1 MGTSIMNKNI
11 LFKQNGDTYD
21 MWYLDKDGEHDMGV
35 NFTIPEGTR
44 IEDYPIKIEE
54 FDSSGKRKLR
64 PCQNLKVILAN
75 PPKETEVVIFSID
88 AGIVSTTDTAL
99 KIEKE
104 LIVRNNSNMELT
116 LPEVKGAKPY
126 LTFYKLNIESNKD
139 SALLFT
145 RLSSKSGE
153 KISNK
158 ETFRSLREHTSTY
171 SGNSNINFVV
181 HSGFVNFDILSNK
194 GESNKERTSVICDA
208 LVSNLFNN
216 DIKATY
222 NLNAG
227 GYQDTITLTLDSDII
242 NAGGTKYEL
251 SCPTKIVCEDK
262 TIKENKESSILYIDG
277 RTKIIGEGS
286 AAFLTGTSKNFN
298 IIRNSTTTINGFN
311 FIKVGEGTINLS
323 DTNVLSNSIVSAYD
337 KTANFNLSGA
347 RLSGSAI
354 HFTQSDDH
362 VYKIKTLIA
371 NNSNIDNAAGTFS
384 GTIENAKVD
393 YLTFKPGSS
402 LYLNMRDRDYK
413 DTHYEVKNLTLED
426 DAKFLIVPT
435 YGFNDNEKEPI
446 TDKICS
452 LENVVA
458 QGDSEITGYVHFDMF
473 NSVVSN
479 FRGSFSRENYRTNL
493 SNSMFSGECDIK
505 GVKSIDTSSV
515 ENSSIRGNNAEIKNE
530 MIKNL
535 TNYSGAQRESNE
547 NAGLANTKEI
557 EIL

>member
-1 MGTSIMNKNI
+1 MNNNI
-11 LFKQNGDTYD
+11 SFKQNGDTYD
-21 MWYLDKDGEHDMGV
+21 MYYLDKDGEHDMGV
-35 NFTIPEGTR
+35 NFSIPNGMN
-44 IEDYPIKIEE
+44 IEDYPIRIEE

-75 PPKETEVVIFSID
+75 PPKETDVVIFSID
-88 AGIVSTTDTAL
+88 AGIVSTTNTAL
-99 KIEKE
+99 KIERE
-104 LIVRNNSNMELT
+104 LIVRNNNNMELT

-139 SALLFT
+139 SSLSFS
-145 RLSSKSGE
+145 RLSSKNGE
-153 KISNK
+153 SILSK
-158 ETFRSLREHTSTY
+158 ENFISLRTQTSTY

-181 HSGFVNFDILSNK
+181 HSGFVNFDILGHK
-194 GESNKERTSVICDA
+194 GESNKERVTVICDA

-222 NLNAG
+222 DLSAG
-227 GYQDTITLTLDSDII
+227 GYQDTITLTFVSDVVSF
-242 NAGGTKYEL
+242 GGAKYEL
-251 SCPTKIVCEDK
+251 SCPTKITCEDK
-262 TIKENKESSILYIDG
+262 TIKENKENSILFIDRG
-277 RTKIIGEGS
+277 TKIIGQGS
-286 AAFLTGTSKNFN
+286 AAFLTVTSKNFN
-298 IIRNSTTTINGFN
+298 ITRDSTTTIEGFN
-311 FIKVGEGTINLS
+311 FINVGEGTTNLS
-323 DTNVLSNSIVSAYD
+323 DTNVFSNSTICTYD
-337 KTANFNLSGA
+337 KTANLNLSDA

-354 HFTQSDDH
+354 NFTQSNDH

-371 NNSNIDNAAGTFS
+371 NNSNIDNATGTFS
-384 GTIENAKVD
+384 GTIKNAKVD

-426 DAKFLIVPT
+426 GARLVVVPT

-446 TDKICS
+446 TDKVCS

-458 QGDSEITGYVHFDMF
+458 QGESEITGYVHFDMF

-479 FRGSFSRENYRTNL
+479 FRCGFSRESYRTNL
-493 SNSMFSGECDIK
+493 SNSMFSGECDIS

-515 ENSSIRGNNAEIKNE
+515 ENSSIRGNNAEVRNE